1 LSADQK
7 KIGGMDSSVKEI
19 RLSGI
24 ERRSTDAEW
33 WIGSAE
39 KVESD
44 VELTQVGH
52 TDVVSRRK
60 PGAD

>member
-1 LSADQK
+1 
-7 KIGGMDSSVKEI
+7 MDSSAKEI
-19 RLSGI
+19 RMSGI
-24 ERRSTDAEW
+24 EQCSTDAEW
-33 WIGSAE
+33 CIGSAE

>member
-1 LSADQK
+1 
-7 KIGGMDSSVKEI
+7 MDSSVKEI

-24 ERRSTDAEW
+24 ERCSTDAEW
-33 WIGSAE
+33 CIGSAE

-52 TDVVSRRK
+52 TDAVSRRIT
-60 PGAD
+60 GAD